1 MMVQR
6 ARELCGR
13 VQEEEQ
19 LPGRR
24 EIPAMF
30 YRWSSV
36 GSRNLYFSLEALG
49 YFFQNPRVQ

>member
-6 ARELCGR
+6 ARELCGG

-30 YRWSSV
+30 CT
-36 GSRNLYFSLEALG
+36 
-49 YFFQNPRVQ
+49 RVDGAA